1 MTNED
6 KYIESDTGITYK
18 NYKSYK
24 EYKVKILI
32 YNNFDKIS
40 KDLTI
45 VLDEPFTKSQ
55 DEILELLNDPNN
67 FDIDDNIYDNSTTNF
82 LNV

>member
-1 MTNED
+1 M
-6 KYIESDTGITYK
+6 
-18 NYKSYK
+18 
-24 EYKVKILI
+24 
-32 YNNFDKIS
+32 
-40 KDLTI
+40 
-45 VLDEPFTKSQ
+45 LDEPFTKSQ